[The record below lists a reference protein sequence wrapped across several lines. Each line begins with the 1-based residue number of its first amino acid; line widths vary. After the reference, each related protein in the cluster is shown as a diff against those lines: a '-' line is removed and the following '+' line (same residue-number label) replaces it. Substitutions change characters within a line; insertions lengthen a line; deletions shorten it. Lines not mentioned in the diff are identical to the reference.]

1 MKFPLLLTAGVAL
14 TLSLIRAVALDLPA
28 GGTDLGAAAELQA
41 SAGAEVGRVTILSP
55 GKSISV
61 TTADPARPYAAQF
74 GAHFSGGAAAGDR
87 LVAVIR
93 ARTVGEEKNG
103 ELIAKLQ
110 LREAPYTAFAPTAAT
125 GVIPEWRDLPVT
137 LVADGE
143 IPAGKASIVLF
154 CGHREQHIEVG
165 SIRLFRYP
173 ATTDLAL
180 LPRAKAMPRSYE
192 GREPEAPWRKA
203 ALERIE
209 QHRKADLSLTVTGP
223 DGKPLPD
230 KTVSLSLRRHE
241 FGFGSAVVAA
251 RLSGG
256 SEDDRRYR
264 EIIDRLFSIVVFE
277 NDLKDGNWSPD
288 FSDERRAARN
298 EELDKAFAWLAER
311 KIGVRGHYLMQVAT
325 PYNLQNI
332 TDPDVIRDLTLA
344 SVRERLEF
352 VKDRV
357 TEWDAI
363 NHPVAWEG
371 AAMLNQIPGLES
383 LDRDVFTL
391 GRSLTKLPFF
401 VNEDQIFRPGPQC
414 DDTYTYIE
422 SLIADGHRVD
432 GLGNQAHF
440 HESYLPSPE
449 HLLAVTDRFAA
460 LVPHQ
465 SITEYDIV
473 TTDDEAL
480 AADYTRDVL
489 IAVFSHPA
497 YTSFL
502 FWGFWEGSH
511 WIPAAA
517 SWNRDWSIRPRGE
530 VIEEWIGKRW
540 HTALEA
546 QTDEAGKIAWRGFP
560 GWYEVTIDG
569 QRQLVELSGASTAAI
584 LSPPVKR

>member
-1 MKFPLLLTAGVAL
+1 MKLPLLLTAAL
-14 TLSLIRAVALDLPA
+14 ALSLAPNHAAALELPA
-28 GGTDLGAAAELQA
+28 GGTDLNAAAELQA
-41 SAGAEVGRVTILSP
+41 GAGATVGRVTILSP

-61 TTADPARPYAAQF
+61 TAADPARPYAAQF
-74 GAHFSGGAAAGDR
+74 GAHFTGGAAAGDR

-110 LREAPYTAFAPTAAT
+110 LRESPYTAFAPTEAT
-125 GVIPEWRDLPVT
+125 GVVPEWRDLPVT
-137 LVADGE
+137 LVAEEE

-154 CGHREQHIEVG
+154 CGHREQHIEVE

-209 QHRKADLSLTVTGP
+209 QHRKADLSLTVTGS

-230 KTVSLSLRRHE
+230 KTVSLSLRRHA

-251 RLSGG
+251 RFSGG

-264 EIIDRLFSIVVFE
+264 EIVDRLFSIVVFE

-298 EELDKAFAWLAER
+298 EELDKAFSWLEER

-332 TDPDVIRDLTLA
+332 TDPDVIRDLTFA
-344 SVRERLEF
+344 SVRERLAF
-352 VKDRV
+352 VNDRV
-357 TEWDAI
+357 TEWDVI

-371 AAMLNQIPGLES
+371 ASMLNQIPGLES

-414 DDTYTYIE
+414 DGTYTYIE
-422 SLIADGHRVD
+422 SLIADGYRVD

-449 HLLAVTDRFAA
+449 HLLAVTDRFAK

-473 TTDDEAL
+473 TTEDEAL

-569 QRQLVELSGASTAAI
+569 QRQLVELSGAAPATI

>member
-1 MKFPLLLTAGVAL
+1 MKLPLLLTAAVAL
-14 TLSLIRAVALDLPA
+14 TLSPIRALALDLPA

-41 SAGAEVGRVTILSP
+41 SAGAESGRVTILSP
-55 GKSISV
+55 GKGVEV

-74 GAHFSGGAAAGDR
+74 SASFSGGAGAGDR

-110 LREAPYTAFAPTAAT
+110 LREAPHTAFAPTAAT
-125 GVIPEWRDLPVT
+125 GVLPEWTDLPVT
-137 LVADGE
+137 FVVDEA
-143 IPAGKASIVLF
+143 IPAGKASITLF
-154 CGHREQHIEVG
+154 CGHREQHIEVE

-173 ATTDLAL
+173 ETTDPTL
-180 LPRAKAMPRSYE
+180 LPRAKPMPRTYE

-209 QHRKADLSLTVTGP
+209 QHRKADLSLTVTGT
-223 DGKPLPD
+223 DGAPLAG
-230 KTVSLSLRRHE
+230 KAVSLNLRRHE

-288 FSDERRAARN
+288 FPDERRNARN

-311 KIGVRGHYLMQVAT
+311 RIGVRGHYLMQVAT
-325 PYNLQNI
+325 PYNLQNV
-332 TDPDVIRDLTLA
+332 TDPVVIRDLTLA

-363 NHPVAWEG
+363 NHPIAWEG
-371 AAMLNQIPGLES
+371 ASMLNQIAGLEQ

-414 DDTYTYIE
+414 DDTYTYIG

-473 TTDDEAL
+473 TTEDEAL

-502 FWGFWEGSH
+502 FWGFWEGTH

-546 QTDEAGKIAWRGFP
+546 QTNEEGKIAWRGFP
-560 GWYEVTIDG
+560 GRYEVTVDG
-569 QRQLVELSGASTAAI
+569 RTRLVEVSGKTPDVVVS
-584 LSPPVKR
+584 SPGE